1 MSENSEPIPRAD
13 REKLPPATPRP
24 RRGRRRPGML
34 RTLARLSLGAG
45 LLVVDDLI
53 DRLEEDEMH
62 PIPSPAEPRPV
73 EAVLIPADEWDTL
86 VTDAEIGPA
95 GYALLGLLSAYGA
108 RVRRGRTAWQRA
120 ARLGG
125 KTVDF
130 MLEPLRSSW
139 MFAPLRDRYESLVE
153 NGQAEVRHW
162 SDVGRAEQARSRAL
176 AQTAINQ
183 FIENTMEELID
194 SPRFELLVQ
203 EMVEA
208 QGRGMIDE
216 VIEEIR
222 ERTVTLDTLSE
233 RFVRGR
239 LLGRPPRE
247 SLPPP
252 PALGERPARPHTPG
266 LPIPRPSLQ
275 GHYAGFAGRLLAFA
289 ADVVALVTALTLASW
304 FVATVNA
311 LFGLEAFLATLF
323 GPDGLAQAKALVGSL
338 VVAAFVIGYPIFF
351 WTFTGQT
358 PGKMLLGL
366 RVVTL
371 QGGRLSLGRAVRRLI
386 GYVLAALPL
395 YLGFAWMLADDRRQ
409 GWHDKV
415 AGTCVVYAWPARPD
429 ENFLKEELLAGQ
441 PPQPKPDPIPLEP
454 GADR

>member
-1 MSENSEPIPRAD
+1 MSENGGPIPGAD
-13 REKLPPATPRP
+13 DEKLPPKTFRP
-24 RRGRRRPGML
+24 KRGRRRPGML
-34 RTLARLSLGAG
+34 RTMARLSLGAG
-45 LLVVDDLI
+45 LLVVDTLI
-53 DRLEEDEMH
+53 DRLEEDEIE
-62 PIPSPAEPRPV
+62 PLPSSAERRPV
-73 EAVLIPADEWDTL
+73 EAVLIPADEWDTVL
-86 VTDAEIGPA
+86 EDVEIRPA

-108 RVRRGRTAWQRA
+108 RVRQGRTAWQRA

-125 KTVDF
+125 MTVDF

-139 MFAPLRDRYESLVE
+139 LFAPLRDRYETLVE
-153 NGQAEVRHW
+153 HGQAEVRHW
-162 SDVGRAEQARSRAL
+162 TDAGRVEQDRSRAL

-203 EMVEA
+203 EMVEV
-208 QGRGMIDE
+208 QGRGMMDE
-216 VIEEIR
+216 VVEEIR

-233 RFVRGR
+233 RFVRAR
-239 LLGRPPRE
+239 LGRPPRE

-252 PALGERPARPHTPG
+252 TAIAGRLAKPHTPE
-266 LPIPRPSLQ
+266 LPITQPSLQ

-289 ADVVALVTALTLASW
+289 ADVVALVTALTVASW

-311 LFGLEAFLATLF
+311 LFGIENFLAAFLGAGDLT
-323 GPDGLAQAKALVGSL
+323 QAKALVASL
-338 VVAAFVIGYPIFF
+338 VVAGFVIGYPLFF
-351 WTFTGQT
+351 WIFTGQT

-371 QGGRLSLGRAVRRLI
+371 EGGRLSLGRAVRRLI

-395 YLGFAWMLADDRRQ
+395 YLGFVWILADDRRQ

-441 PPQPKPDPIPLEP
+441 PPPPKPDSIQLEP
-454 GADR
+454 GVDR